1 MRDLLI
7 ECYKIEKL
15 AEKVY
20 MQFADNPAYSK
31 AVSETFMEMATEE
44 REHARIIDMFMQ
56 TPEHEL
62 DATPSLTKD
71 QMDEMLRLAKGLLVC
86 AEKSDLSA
94 NEAMKLALQV
104 EEQLVQAHANNALS
118 PGSPKLTAFF
128 ADLSQYD
135 RDHIDKLQACID
147 ARQQQSVTD

>member
-31 AVSETFMEMATEE
+31 AVSETFREMATEE
-44 REHARIIDMFMQ
+44 REHARIIDMFLQ

-71 QMDEMLRLAKGLLVC
+71 QVDEMLRLAKGLLVC
-86 AEKSDLSA
+86 AENSDLNA

-104 EEQLVQAHANNALS
+104 EEQLVQAHADNALS
-118 PGSPKLTAFF
+118 PGNLKLTAFF
-128 ADLSQYD
+128 AGLSQYD

-147 ARQQQSVTD
+147 THQLQSVTD